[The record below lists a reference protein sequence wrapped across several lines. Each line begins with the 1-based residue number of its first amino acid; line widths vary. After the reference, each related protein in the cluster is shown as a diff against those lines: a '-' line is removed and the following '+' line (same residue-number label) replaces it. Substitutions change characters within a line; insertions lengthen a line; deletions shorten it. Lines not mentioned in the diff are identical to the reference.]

1 MVMIVVAIV
10 LIVLTAVLLITNA
23 SLLSGTVDRARQG
36 EEYEEWAQK
45 GNELTF
51 VVVPLDV
58 VN

>member
-1 MVMIVVAIV
+1 MIVVAIV